1 MALTYRTITEVLDFG
16 PYITKIILKTDRS
29 LRGAKLDPAQ
39 FTVAV
44 ERVSKLGAD
53 FEWPKFMGAKPDDS
67 MAGTREIEALYVSD
81 ENGVPAA
88 DGDCI
93 TLRMACSPMA
103 GIGSIIRF
111 DGVFNV
117 FVDVRHVITQNAPIE
132 TAAGRLSG
140 LVFDVDGGNRIVYGE
155 QLQTGSFSHPDSDLL
170 YAHYEPA
177 HAPGE
182 HLPLIIWLHGAGEGG
197 QSPLIAAVGNKVVN
211 LISPE
216 LQAYF
221 GGRAALLVPQAPTM
235 WMDDGTGQYTKDGSS
250 MYVEALDALIDAYIE
265 ARPWI
270 DRDRVYIGGC
280 SNGGFMTMKMLVHT
294 PWRYAAA
301 FPVCE
306 ALMDTDITD
315 AQIASI
321 AQKPIWFTHAKTDT
335 TVPPEETVVP
345 TYKRL
350 LAVGGKNIH
359 FTFWDKVADLSGR
372 YNTPDGAAF
381 EYYGHWS
388 WIYTLNNDCALDYDG
403 APVTVSGQPVRI
415 MEWLAAQKLH
425 AE

>member
-1 MALTYRTITEVLDFG
+1 MSLTYKTITEVFDFG
-16 PYITKIILKTDRS
+16 PHITKIILKADRP
-29 LRGAKLDPAQ
+29 LRGAKLAPEQ

-53 FEWPKFMGAKPDDS
+53 FEWPTFMGEKPDDS
-67 MAGTREIEALYVSD
+67 MKGTREIEALYISD
-81 ENGVPAA
+81 ENGEPAA

-93 TLRMACSPMA
+93 TLCMACSPMA

-117 FVDVRHVITQNAPIE
+117 FVDVHHVITQNAPIE
-132 TAAGRLSG
+132 TADGTLAD
-140 LVFDVDGGNRIVYGE
+140 LVFDVDGGNRILYGE
-155 QLQTGSFSHPDSDLL
+155 WLQTGAFSHPDSDLL

-177 HAPGE
+177 HADGE
-182 HLPLIIWLHGAGEGG
+182 KLPLVIWLHGAGEGG
-197 QSPLIAAVGNKVVN
+197 QSPLIAAIGNKVVN
-211 LISPE
+211 FLSPAF
-216 LQAYF
+216 QARF
-221 GGRAALLVPQAPTM
+221 GGRAALLAPQAPTM

-250 MYVEALDALIDAYIE
+250 MYVDALDALIDAYIE

-280 SNGGFMTMKMLVHT
+280 SNGGFMTMKMLIHT

-301 FPVCE
+301 FPICE
-306 ALMDTDITD
+306 ALADADITD

-335 TVPPEETVVP
+335 TVLPEETVVP

-350 LAVGGKNIH
+350 LAAGGQNVH
-359 FTFWDKVADLSGR
+359 FTFWDKVADQSGK
-372 YNTPDGAAF
+372 YNTPDGEPF

-388 WIYTLNNDCALDYDG
+388 WIYTLNNACALDYDG
-403 APVTVSGQPVRI
+403 TPVKVNGKPVHI
-415 MEWLAAQKLH
+415 VEWLAAQKRE